1 LVAKCALLFN
11 FLHQFTPAPESL
23 KHLPKKPFELFIINI
38 VDLNMKQLALLFF
51 LIVIDAV
58 AQDINND
65 SKLKSRVIISNKEQ
79 LKSENKMKTI
89 TIKKIEQNNISANQV
104 AALLDNIKIPFHTIA
119 SLNWNEY
126 PYQPEVT
133 FRIAHDGTSI
143 FLNYHI
149 KEKSIRALYT
159 KDNGMVWTDSCVEFF
174 LLPAGKKEYYNI
186 ESNCIGTLFF
196 GIEKDGN
203 YRDPALPEFLN
214 QIQRWSS
221 LGNQPFEERI
231 GDVEWELSLIIPI
244 TAFFKGDI
252 KKLSGQITKGN
263 FYKCGDD
270 LVNPHF
276 LSWNPINTEKP
287 NFHLPEFFGSL
298 VFE

>member
-1 LVAKCALLFN
+1 
-11 FLHQFTPAPESL
+11 
-23 KHLPKKPFELFIINI
+23 
-38 VDLNMKQLALLFF
+38 MKQITFLIL

-58 AQDINND
+58 AQGASYD
-65 SKLKSRVIISNKEQ
+65 SKLRTNIIISKKEL
-79 LKSENKMKTI
+79 LKSENKTKTI
-89 TIKKIEQNNISANQV
+89 TIKKIEQNNITADQV
-104 AALLDNIKIPFHTIA
+104 TTLLDNSKTPFHTIA
-119 SLNWNEY
+119 SINWKEH
-126 PYQPEVT
+126 PYLPEVS
-133 FRIAHDGTSI
+133 FRIAHNGSSI

-149 KEKSIRALYT
+149 KEKTVRALHS

-174 LLPAGKKEYYNI
+174 LLPPGKKEYYNI

-196 GIEKDGN
+196 GIGKDGR
-203 YRDPALPEFLN
+203 YRESALPEFSN

-231 GDVEWELSLIIPI
+231 GEVEWELSLIIP
-244 TAFFKGDI
+244 TSAFFKGDI
-252 KKLSGQITKGN
+252 KNLSGQTMRGN
-263 FYKCGDD
+263 FYKCGDE

-276 LSWNPINTEKP
+276 LSWNPINAKSP